1 MSRDIYA
8 LDEGTINRI
17 AAGEVV
23 ERPLSVVKELVEN
36 ALDAGAKAVTV
47 EIKDGGISSIRVTDN
62 GQGIKKDQ
70 VRIAF
75 LRHTTSKIRNAS
87 DLISI
92 TSLGFRGEALSSI
105 ASVAQVEL
113 LSKTADSLT
122 GVRYCIEGSRETVF
136 DDVGVPDGTTVIVR
150 NIFFNTPARR
160 KFLKT
165 AVTEGGYI
173 SDYMEKVMLC
183 APDIAFKYIVNG
195 TVKLQSFGN
204 NNTPDII
211 YSIYGRDV
219 MENMV
224 PTEAGSGGMTVR
236 GYVGKPVLAR
246 ANRSFEIYFVNGRY
260 IKSKQ
265 ISSALDEAYKPYL
278 MLHRYPFVVL
288 YLELPYD
295 EIDVNV
301 HPSKMEVRFLN
312 SEPLYRLI
320 TESVQKA
327 LKEQDMTVSIKSESK
342 KAPVI
347 TEVIPEPF
355 EDKRKAAVVKE
366 TESYERKETGQ
377 KEPGDAQAGDTGIN
391 VVKSSDETA
400 DGLKTWGF
408 KIAEEEPAK
417 EEYAGAG
424 KVPYIQEIPP
434 LQAEQLSLFKEEGLL
449 SEEALP
455 KHRIIGQ
462 LFKTYWLIELEDELF
477 VIDQH
482 AAHEKV
488 NYERLVKQ
496 LHEKNVISQYINP
509 PIIVTLSK
517 SEETILLKQLD
528 RFRECGFELENFGG
542 SEYRISAIPTDLYGL
557 TPTEYFHDVL
567 DELSSEKLS
576 GDVDEVLHRIATV
589 SCKSAVKGNTTLSF
603 DEAKALIDELMK
615 LENPYHCPHGRP
627 VIIKFGKT
635 EIEKMFKRIV

>member
-1 MSRDIYA
+1 MSGDIYA

-23 ERPLSVVKELVEN
+23 ERPLSIVKELVEN
-36 ALDAGAKAVTV
+36 ALDAGATAVTI
-47 EIKDGGISSIRVTDN
+47 EIRDGGISLIRVTDN
-62 GQGIKKDQ
+62 GSGIKKDQ
-70 VRIAF
+70 VRTAF

-105 ASVAQVEL
+105 ASIAQVEL
-113 LSKTADSLT
+113 LSKTKDELT

-136 DDVGVPDGTTVIVR
+136 DDAGVPQGTTVIVR

-183 APDIAFKYIVNG
+183 APDTAFKYMVNG
-195 TVKLQSFGN
+195 SVKLQSFGN
-204 NNTPDII
+204 SSPLDII
-211 YSIYGRDV
+211 YSVYGRDV
-219 MENMV
+219 MENMLPV
-224 PTEAGSGGMTVR
+224 KENMGPMTVK
-236 GYVGKPVLAR
+236 GFIGKPVLAR
-246 ANRSFEIYFVNGRY
+246 ASRSFEIYFVNGRY

-278 MLHRYPFVVL
+278 MLHRYPFVIL

-301 HPSKMEVRFLN
+301 HPSKMEVRFLD
-312 SEPLYRLI
+312 SEPVCRLI
-320 TESVQKA
+320 TEAVRQA
-327 LKEQDMTVSIKSESK
+327 LRNQDMTVSVKNETEK
-342 KAPVI
+342 PPVI

-355 EDKRKAAVVKE
+355 EVKRRETLFVREEGSFEKKE
-366 TESYERKETGQ
+366 TEKTLSYEESPK
-377 KEPGDAQAGDTGIN
+377 DAAQLN
-391 VVKSSDETA
+391 LFS
-400 DGLKTWGF
+400 
-408 KIAEEEPAK
+408 EER
-417 EEYAGAG
+417 
-424 KVPYIQEIPP
+424 
-434 LQAEQLSLFKEEGLL
+434 FL
-449 SEEALP
+449 SEESLP
-455 KHRIIGQ
+455 RHRIIGQ
-462 LFKTYWLIELEDELF
+462 LFKTYWLIELDDELF
-477 VIDQH
+477 IIDQH

-496 LHEKNVISQYINP
+496 LHEKNVTSQFINP

-517 SEETILLKQLD
+517 SEETVLLERLEH
-528 RFRECGFELENFGG
+528 FRECGFEIESFGG

-567 DELSSEKLS
+567 DELSSKKPG
-576 GDVDEVLHRIATV
+576 GDMDEVLHRIATV
-589 SCKSAVKGNTTLSF
+589 SCKSAVKGNTVLSP

-627 VIIKFGKT
+627 VIIKFSKT

>member
-312 SEPLYRLI
+312 SEPL
-320 TESVQKA
+320 
-327 LKEQDMTVSIKSESK
+327 
-342 KAPVI
+342 
-347 TEVIPEPF
+347 
-355 EDKRKAAVVKE
+355 
-366 TESYERKETGQ
+366 
-377 KEPGDAQAGDTGIN
+377 
-391 VVKSSDETA
+391 
-400 DGLKTWGF
+400 
-408 KIAEEEPAK
+408 
-417 EEYAGAG
+417 
-424 KVPYIQEIPP
+424 
-434 LQAEQLSLFKEEGLL
+434 
-449 SEEALP
+449 
-455 KHRIIGQ
+455 
-462 LFKTYWLIELEDELF
+462 
-477 VIDQH
+477 
-482 AAHEKV
+482 
-488 NYERLVKQ
+488 
-496 LHEKNVISQYINP
+496 
-509 PIIVTLSK
+509 
-517 SEETILLKQLD
+517 
-528 RFRECGFELENFGG
+528 
-542 SEYRISAIPTDLYGL
+542 
-557 TPTEYFHDVL
+557 
-567 DELSSEKLS
+567 
-576 GDVDEVLHRIATV
+576 
-589 SCKSAVKGNTTLSF
+589 
-603 DEAKALIDELMK
+603 
-615 LENPYHCPHGRP
+615 
-627 VIIKFGKT
+627 
-635 EIEKMFKRIV
+635 

>member
-1 MSRDIYA
+1 MNRDIYA

-391 VVKSSDETA
+391 VVKS
-400 DGLKTWGF
+400 
-408 KIAEEEPAK
+408 
-417 EEYAGAG
+417 
-424 KVPYIQEIPP
+424 EIPP

-496 LHEKNVISQYINP
+496 LHEKNVTSQYINP

-517 SEETILLKQLD
+517 SEETILLQQLD
-528 RFRECGFELENFGG
+528 RFRQCGFELESFGG

-567 DELSSEKLS
+567 DELSSKKLS

>member
-355 EDKRKAAVVKE
+355 EDKRKAAVVK
-366 TESYERKETGQ
+366 
-377 KEPGDAQAGDTGIN
+377 
-391 VVKSSDETA
+391 SSDETA

-408 KIAEEEPAK
+408 KMAEEEPAK

-528 RFRECGFELENFGG
+528 RFRECGF
-542 SEYRISAIPTDLYGL
+542 
-557 TPTEYFHDVL
+557 
-567 DELSSEKLS
+567 
-576 GDVDEVLHRIATV
+576 
-589 SCKSAVKGNTTLSF
+589 
-603 DEAKALIDELMK
+603 
-615 LENPYHCPHGRP
+615 
-627 VIIKFGKT
+627 
-635 EIEKMFKRIV
+635 